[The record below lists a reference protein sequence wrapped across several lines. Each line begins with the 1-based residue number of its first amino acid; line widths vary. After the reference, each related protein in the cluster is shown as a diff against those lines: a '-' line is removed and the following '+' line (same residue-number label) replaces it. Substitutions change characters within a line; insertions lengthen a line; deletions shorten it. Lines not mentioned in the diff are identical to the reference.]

1 MVGSAVAWWV
11 ARLSLSLAVCVIC
24 IFAVCGVVLF
34 PAVGGPFTAV
44 EGPATAFRSVVSV
57 RVMAAT
63 LAAASSNIVRGV
75 LDGSLLFFSAA
86 DPVVAGL
93 AGALPVLVL
102 RC

>member
-1 MVGSAVAWWV
+1 
-11 ARLSLSLAVCVIC
+11 
-24 IFAVCGVVLF
+24 
-34 PAVGGPFTAV
+34 
-44 EGPATAFRSVVSV
+44 
-57 RVMAAT
+57 MAAT

-86 DPVVAGL
+86 DPVAAGL